1 MYQDYTKRLLDLTFA
16 TITIVIASPIAVVV
30 AIAIKMESPGPVIF
44 KQKRTG
50 LNGEVFYLR
59 KFRSMTANNN
69 ILDKSVQ
76 NEITRVGRVLRRTS
90 LDEIPQ
96 LINVLRGEMSFIG
109 PRPWITAYYDAMNSE
124 QRKRYS
130 VRPGI
135 TGLAQA
141 YGRNSLSIHQ
151 KIAYDLEYVENLSF
165 MMDARVIAVTIRT
178 LFHKSTH
185 DIDKNGIHN
194 ELDILRKQMST
205 GMAENASERQNSTS
219 KVEV

>member
-1 MYQDYTKRLLDLTFA
+1 MHENYTKRLLDITFA
-16 TITIVIASPIAVVV
+16 TITIVIASPIAALV
-30 AIAIKMESPGPVIF
+30 AIAIKLESPGPVIF
-44 KQKRTG
+44 RQKRTG
-50 LNGEVFYLR
+50 LNGEIFYLR

-76 NEITRVGRVLRRTS
+76 NEITKVGKFLRRTS

-96 LINVLRGEMSFIG
+96 LINILRGEMSFIG

-141 YGRNSLSIHQ
+141 YGRNSLTIHQ
-151 KIAYDLEYVENLSF
+151 KIAYDLEYVKNVSIKG
-165 MMDARVIAVTIRT
+165 DIRVITVTIYT

-194 ELDILRKQMST
+194 ELDILKKQV
-205 GMAENASERQNSTS
+205 GVDMAEAAEVKQEMKD
-219 KVEV
+219 KVRA